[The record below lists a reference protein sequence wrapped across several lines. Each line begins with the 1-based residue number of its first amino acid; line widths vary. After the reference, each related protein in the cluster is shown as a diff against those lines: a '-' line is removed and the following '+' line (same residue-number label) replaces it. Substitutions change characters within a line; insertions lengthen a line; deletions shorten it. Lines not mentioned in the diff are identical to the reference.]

1 MNPFY
6 GAYLDSIAVRNQS
19 QLLLAALGVLCV
31 LAYFA
36 MDYYPE
42 PWRSRAKHLY
52 LMLIVMAYYFLL
64 WIGATWSPEYIM
76 TY

>member
-6 GAYLDSIAVRNQS
+6 VTYLDSIAVRNQS
-19 QLLLAALGVLCV
+19 QLLLAALGVLGV

-42 PWRSRAKHLY
+42 PWRSRAKRAY
-52 LMLIVMAYYFLL
+52 LFVAINVYVALIG
-64 WIGATWSPEYIM
+64 IGVGWSPGAYL
-76 TY
+76 